1 MVEVWDMV
9 GLGSLILTI
18 VLIWRIEIVKA
29 TIHDRVDEIDRSLG
43 SVVGMIIDKIDG
55 FSQKMP
61 EISLIN
67 QNPIGQI
74 IDFLKG
80 NAPQESVINSQ
91 PKPRDSSGQ
100 FVEIEVEP
108 HATKEKENVET

>member
-1 MVEVWDMV
+1 M
-9 GLGSLILTI
+9 
-18 VLIWRIEIVKA
+18 LIWRIEIVKA

>member
-1 MVEVWDMV
+1 MV
-9 GLGSLILTI
+9 GWGSLILTI

-29 TIHDRVDEIDRSLG
+29 TIHDRVDEIDNSLG
-43 SVVGMIIDKIDG
+43 SVVGMIIEKIVN
-55 FSQKMP
+55 FSTHMP

-80 NAPQESVINSQ
+80 NAPQESVINRQ
-91 PKPRDSSGQ
+91 PTPRDSSGQ
-100 FVEIEVEP
+100 FVEVEVEP
-108 HATKEKENVET
+108 NATEEKENIET

>member
-1 MVEVWDMV
+1 MWDGV

-18 VLIWRIEIVKA
+18 VLIWRIEMVKA
-29 TIHDRVDEIDRSLG
+29 TIHERVDEIDKSLG
-43 SVVGMIIDKIDG
+43 SVVGMIIDKMDG

-74 IDFLKG
+74 LDFLKG
-80 NAPQESVINSQ
+80 NAPQESVINGQ

-100 FVEIEVEP
+100 FIEVEELNQD
-108 HATKEKENVET
+108 ATQKEKENTT

>member
-1 MVEVWDMV
+1 MVGVWDMV

-18 VLIWRIEIVKA
+18 VLIWRIEVVKA

-43 SVVGMIIDKIDG
+43 SVVGMIIDKIDN
-55 FSQKMP
+55 FSTQMP

-80 NAPQESVINSQ
+80 NSPESVINSQ
-91 PKPRDSSGQ
+91 PKPRDSTGQ
-100 FVEIEVEP
+100 FVEVIPEDGKRQE
-108 HATKEKENVET
+108 ETEETL